1 MDTNIVGT
9 SSIATVMSLPNALI
23 LPYTFRKLLLDIVL
37 YDVKM
42 DTTNRLKGTVHF
54 SLEG

>member
-1 MDTNIVGT
+1 MPLV
-9 SSIATVMSLPNALI
+9 
-23 LPYTFRKLLLDIVL
+23 FRSLLLVVVL

-54 SLEG
+54 SLEEYCTELDELAAG